1 MHVTHLHTYTHIT
14 DTYGLL
20 YNYIYSFMYVYIYT
34 YMATWLSYLYKV
46 KCIRVFMCVCGFG
59 VRIVPLYPPACR
71 KRRLTGGMRGSLVV
85 TFAAAK
91 CQGPRFYLDQ
101 GRNLDQHFCS
111 MRSCAPLFRFWD
123 HNIGYQSQSQAWK
136 LTKKSDGSTEWVQI
150 RRP

>member
-111 MRSCAPLFRFWD
+111 MRTPVLLLGPQHRVPEPVPSLET
-123 HNIGYQSQSQAWK
+123 HQ
-136 LTKKSDGSTEWVQI
+136 KSNGSTEWVQI